1 MGPAALSLDSKWAL
15 QGQGQA
21 AGRMKTSDA
30 YSVLITGKLLSKFEI
45 LLYASQEVISLE
57 HHKDKKRKWWN
68 SVEWKMKENFLNHTN
83 RHCDYKYVNTSVLA
97 ECERVKTPSHK
108 WPKTG

>member
-30 YSVLITGKLLSKFEI
+30 YSVLITGKLLSTFEI
-45 LLYASQEVISLE
+45 LLDASQEVISLE
-57 HHKDKKRKWWN
+57 HHKDKKKKMMKFSWVKNERKLF
-68 SVEWKMKENFLNHTN
+68 K
-83 RHCDYKYVNTSVLA
+83 
-97 ECERVKTPSHK
+97 PHK
-108 WPKTG
+108 